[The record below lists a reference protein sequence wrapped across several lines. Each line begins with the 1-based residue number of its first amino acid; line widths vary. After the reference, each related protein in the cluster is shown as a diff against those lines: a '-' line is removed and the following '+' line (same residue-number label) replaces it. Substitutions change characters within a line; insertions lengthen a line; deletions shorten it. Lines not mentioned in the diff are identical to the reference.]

1 MKKENLREFAE
12 GILNSYTQIFFAR
25 DPVLAFSLIAV
36 SFLSFFSGLSGLLAV
51 IVTLGQD
58 CCSDWIRNPST
69 TEYTGLTVCSSA
81 SGWAFILSP
90 HPVFF

>member
-25 DPVLAFSLIAV
+25 DPVLAIALIAV

-51 IVTLGQD
+51 IFTLGAG
-58 CCSDWIRNPST
+58 ST
-69 TEYTGLTVCSSA
+69 TDYMVLTVCSSGL
-81 SGWAFILSP
+81 GWVFTLLQL
-90 HPVFF
+90 PVIF